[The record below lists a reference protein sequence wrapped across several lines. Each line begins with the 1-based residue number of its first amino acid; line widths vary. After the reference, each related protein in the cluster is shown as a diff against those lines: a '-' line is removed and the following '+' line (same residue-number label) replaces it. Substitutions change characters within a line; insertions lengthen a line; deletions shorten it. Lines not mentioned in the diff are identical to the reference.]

1 VDAPDLIIPI
11 RMEPSKAT
19 AALSKVGAA
28 GKKTGDDVDTGA
40 GAGKKGINGLGDSGD
55 KATTSILA
63 LSKTYIGFATIQSVA
78 MAVGDEFKKAADYV
92 KELASKFI
100 ELQKTLQ
107 SLASLE
113 GKQNQNEY
121 TQQEVAKEAANLKP
135 EEMIDFRT
143 KFMAKASM
151 YVGDKETSKMT
162 QEDADKLQGASAEFA
177 KGKGIN
183 AGTMADF
190 VGGMLAQEK
199 SQVTAEE
206 MLAKFGEVY
215 ATLEASST
223 DPEKLMQG
231 MIELMAAGFPTEKAA
246 PMIAVM
252 SEIAPG
258 QEATYIQRTT
268 TELGQQQREDKI
280 GEKQQLY
287 QGMEPREQLEAV
299 IKDPQKEMEAG
310 ETPEKKEK
318 ILQQKASEI
327 TGEVVAFQTIT
338 SVARQELGLM
348 EAWEDITKNTPDDKV
363 YTDIEADRKFEVG
376 RRRHEKVRLAAGEA
390 KIHGVNVEVDMA
402 KIRVQVEL
410 TEEHAFDKRNVI
422 GQLARGAYGKL
433 SGGDVKQ
440 RLINEQALYNA
451 QKEHAAIS
459 GHINRYAS
467 ERTDLLDASRAKTF
481 AATGSQADVDN
492 ELKAIMKE
500 VAENTAKMVEQK
512 EKSDGPKE
520 KPVSVPVA
528 LTPMRSNGRMS

>member
-1 VDAPDLIIPI
+1 
-11 RMEPSKAT
+11 
-19 AALSKVGAA
+19 
-28 GKKTGDDVDTGA
+28 
-40 GAGKKGINGLGDSGD
+40 
-55 KATTSILA
+55 
-63 LSKTYIGFATIQSVA
+63 
-78 MAVGDEFKKAADYV
+78 
-92 KELASKFI
+92 
-100 ELQKTLQ
+100 
-107 SLASLE
+107 
-113 GKQNQNEY
+113 
-121 TQQEVAKEAANLKP
+121 
-135 EEMIDFRT
+135 
-143 KFMAKASM
+143 
-151 YVGDKETSKMT
+151 
-162 QEDADKLQGASAEFA
+162 
-177 KGKGIN
+177 
-183 AGTMADF
+183 
-190 VGGMLAQEK
+190 
-199 SQVTAEE
+199 
-206 MLAKFGEVY
+206 
-215 ATLEASST
+215 
-223 DPEKLMQG
+223 
-231 MIELMAAGFPTEKAA
+231 
-246 PMIAVM
+246 
-252 SEIAPG
+252 
-258 QEATYIQRTT
+258 
-268 TELGQQQREDKI
+268 
-280 GEKQQLY
+280 
-287 QGMEPREQLEAV
+287 MEPREQLEAV
-299 IKDPQKEMEAG
+299 TKDPQKEMEAG

-327 TGEVVAFQTIT
+327 TGEVVAFRTIT

-376 RRRHEKVRLAAGEA
+376 RRCHEKVRLAAGEA
-390 KIHGVNVEVDMA
+390 KIHGANVEVDMA